1 MKTQKEDISYF
12 QEIKSSFKR
21 FSILPA
27 ITSIV
32 LFIIGI
38 VIGVILIIT
47 LPKIEYGLI
56 LMIGSVVIAI
66 IMFIISDILISP
78 IILSVLYLENIN
90 KQLNDMQKLNIE
102 NANKK
107 SLDALLE
114 YKKLLDDGII
124 TQEEFDAKKKELL

>member
-1 MKTQKEDISYF
+1 MKTRKEDISYF

-56 LMIGSVVIAI
+56 LMIGSVAIAI